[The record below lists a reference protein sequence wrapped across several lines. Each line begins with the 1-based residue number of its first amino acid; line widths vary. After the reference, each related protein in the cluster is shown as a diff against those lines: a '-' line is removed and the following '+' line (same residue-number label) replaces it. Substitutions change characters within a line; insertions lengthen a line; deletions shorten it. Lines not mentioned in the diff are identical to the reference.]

1 MLPLFP
7 GPHLVGALTQSL
19 VRRFEK
25 QFQNIVPLHT
35 LSPAFNPSF
44 NTRSCG
50 KGNRQSIRRMG
61 YMPFLAKDFIALVTV
76 ILSPK

>member
-61 YMPFLAKDFIALVTV
+61 CIPFLTNDFKVLVTF
-76 ILSPK
+76 ILSQK